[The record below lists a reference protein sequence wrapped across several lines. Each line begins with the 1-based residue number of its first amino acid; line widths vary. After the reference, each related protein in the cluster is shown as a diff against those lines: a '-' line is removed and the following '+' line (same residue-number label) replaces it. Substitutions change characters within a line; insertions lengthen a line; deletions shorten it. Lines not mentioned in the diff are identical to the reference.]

1 MATFASPLE
10 SPAGDIAGTIRCSRK
25 RQRDVPVPTVSA
37 IVLRADQHWSN
48 SSVSEGPPTP
58 GAMNDACTKRR
69 MGGQRR
75 RRSAIGVSLA
85 AALAGTAAVVSIGGG
100 PGTGVGLVE
109 ASTRG
114 HSSYNRGGTSS
125 APAGSVPSHRQR
137 GASASSARR
146 REKSYLH
153 DHALS
158 CEDVDAGGGVFAGAG
173 GGSSSDSEGDM
184 FDDDEEDLLF
194 VDASSAWSMKVA
206 AGGASGETADGGND
220 SSGESDSASAPENV
234 RSASSDQE
242 ADAVSVDDA
251 TAESEGTAG
260 HSQPLRTLKKLQ
272 AMLDDSD
279 YATAATTSTAAAKVP
294 AATASTTAKLTFED
308 DAGMTTQQAMPAV
321 ATSLSSQQPAPPPLP
336 TPLPQPQKQ
345 EAEKLW
351 TSKDRSKYK
360 KQRRLRQE
368 RERREQ
374 LEEQRRKWQQAGLSL
389 SSDDDDVDQ
398 KSERDDNDAGAALIA
413 TETDDDAFLTDGTTT
428 EDDGLGYSL
437 PNLPVYLSDSEGN
450 SDDFELLDDDDEGD
464 RAVPPLP
471 PPAAEQFHQKQ
482 QQSQQRAQSYSS
494 PQQPLPPPSQMQYQ
508 YHGQGLGQQSPSPSD
523 ASYNQLI
530 SGNQQQPLLP
540 GDPYLQYPPYN
551 PYQYYPQQQQQ
562 SGQYSQGPP
571 MNYPYPYPGAAAPNQ
586 YNQQQYAHYMQQYS
600 AWAAAAAATQAN
612 SGGSSAYPPPPPQ
625 GLPPYR
631 QSNYNGNAQ
640 QSYPHQSP
648 YAQGSFI
655 PQPYVVPRP
664 PAGTGTE
671 SISSKI
677 QTSAKTKA
685 NVKAKGDD
693 TNVLSAHFQGP
704 GHERAASGVL
714 PPQPQQQMPPSVPF
728 APQHPMPMEMMH
740 MVEYGQ
746 EVSLAEASANIS
758 FDSIQKL
765 VFVMVG
771 VMLMSYCAVSP
782 RTLPVV
788 EYNMRFKE
796 NLQIVSLVLIA
807 PIITS
812 ISVFDAKESDI
823 NHAISTFTS
832 TFTLG
837 YVMCFVSEIVWT
849 TILRLGV
856 FLIWE
861 PAIFKLTP
869 RVPTIVLPWVLREN
883 KYRPKRITLFAA
895 DFASS
900 CLAAPIIEEYIK
912 LKLVQLGGR
921 LPRNYRRV
929 KRKKEKGNNKKSTK
943 MKKKR
948 KRYTLE
954 KIERAPGEA
963 EVTNVNVFITQM
975 IAASVGL
982 KLCDSVRR
990 ILMYTKRTDASKSF
1004 YAFARGVFPIHE
1016 LCGTMTAIEL
1026 AKRDLLGVDLPLWRI
1041 LLPAVFIHGMANF
1054 RGMKPLFKWN
1064 SSTPWSEMQLSPWN
1078 VADDSTLGQMVSKG
1092 LAKLTWLIILGR
1104 VLGYCIKNY
1113 YLLKRQAMK
1122 RTTTYAGKQAAFS
1135 AELAATD
1142 YLKKTKKKGKANQD

>member
-1 MATFASPLE
+1 M
-10 SPAGDIAGTIRCSRK
+10 
-25 RQRDVPVPTVSA
+25 
-37 IVLRADQHWSN
+37 
-48 SSVSEGPPTP
+48 
-58 GAMNDACTKRR
+58 
-69 MGGQRR
+69 
-75 RRSAIGVSLA
+75 GVSFA

-100 PGTGVGLVE
+100 PGTGVGLAE

-114 HSSYNRGGTSS
+114 HSSCNRGGTSS
-125 APAGSVPSHRQR
+125 AAKAGSVPSHRQR

-146 REKSYLH
+146 RQKDYTRGRVL
-153 DHALS
+153 LY
-158 CEDVDAGGGVFAGAG
+158 EDADTGGGMFAGAG

-184 FDDDEEDLLF
+184 YDDEEEEDWLF

-206 AGGASGETADGGND
+206 AGGASSETADGGDGN
-220 SSGESDSASAPENV
+220 SGESESVSASAPENE
-234 RSASSDQE
+234 SGSTSDQE
-242 ADAVSVDDA
+242 ADA
-251 TAESEGTAG
+251 TAGDEASAELEGTAG
-260 HSQPLRTLKKLQ
+260 QSQPLRTLKKLQ

-279 YATAATTSTAAAKVP
+279 YATAATATSPVAKAPVATAAA
-294 AATASTTAKLTFED
+294 SAKLSFED
-308 DAGMTTQQAMPAV
+308 DAGMAAAQQAMPAV
-321 ATSLSSQQPAPPPLP
+321 AATSLSTQQ
-336 TPLPQPQKQ
+336 QQQQQQQQKQ

-398 KSERDDNDAGAALIA
+398 KSERDYDAGAALVA
-413 TETDDDAFLTDGTTT
+413 TDTDDDAFLTDGTTT

-450 SDDFELLDDDDEGD
+450 SDDFELLDDDDDEGD
-464 RAVPPLP
+464 HRVPPP
-471 PPAAEQFHQKQ
+471 PPSAAQQFHQH
-482 QQSQQRAQSYSS
+482 QQSQQRAQSYFFQ
-494 PQQPLPPPSQMQYQ
+494 QQPLPPPSQAQYQ
-508 YHGQGLGQQSPSPSD
+508 HHGQGQGQQSPSPSA
-523 ASYNQLI
+523 ASYNQLM
-530 SGNQQQPLLP
+530 SGSQQQQLLP

-562 SGQYSQGPP
+562 QGGPP
-571 MNYPYPYPGAAAPNQ
+571 MNYPYPFPGAAAPNHQ
-586 YNQQQYAHYMQQYS
+586 YNQQQYAQYMQQYA
-600 AWAAAAAATQAN
+600 AWAAAAAAAQAD

-625 GLPPYR
+625 GPPPYQ

-640 QSYPHQSP
+640 RSYPQQSP

-655 PQPYVVPRP
+655 PQPYAAVPRP
-664 PAGTGTE
+664 SAGTSTKG
-671 SISSKI
+671 ISSNT

-685 NVKAKGDD
+685 NVKAKGDG
-693 TNVLSAHFQGP
+693 TNFQGP
-704 GHERAASGVL
+704 GHERAASGGL
-714 PPQPQQQMPPSVPF
+714 PPQSQQVPPSVPF
-728 APQHPMPMEMMH
+728 VPQQPMPMPMEMMH

-746 EVSLAEASANIS
+746 EVSLAEASANMS

-765 VFVMVG
+765 VFVVVG

-837 YVMCFVSEIVWT
+837 YVMCFVSEIIWT

-929 KRKKEKGNNKKSTK
+929 KRKKEKGSTGNKKSGKT
-943 MKKKR
+943 KKKR

-954 KIERAPGEA
+954 KIERGPGEA

-1142 YLKKTKKKGKANQD
+1142 YLKKTKKKGKGNQD

>member
-1 MATFASPLE
+1 MT
-10 SPAGDIAGTIRCSRK
+10 
-25 RQRDVPVPTVSA
+25 
-37 IVLRADQHWSN
+37 
-48 SSVSEGPPTP
+48 
-58 GAMNDACTKRR
+58 DACT
-69 MGGQRR
+69 RR
-75 RRSAIGVSLA
+75 RQRSAIGMSFA
-85 AALAGTAAVVSIGGG
+85 AALAGTVAVASIGGG
-100 PGTGVGLVE
+100 SGVGVGLAE

-114 HSSYNRGGTSS
+114 HGSYHGRRGDATSG
-125 APAGSVPSHRQR
+125 AAGKAGSVPSPRRQR
-137 GASASSARR
+137 RR
-146 REKSYLH
+146 QSNYPHNQMLSYGDL
-153 DHALS
+153 
-158 CEDVDAGGGVFAGAG
+158 DAGGSIFAGAG

-184 FDDDEEDLLF
+184 FYDEDDEEDWLF
-194 VDASSAWSMKVA
+194 VDASSAWSMRVA
-206 AGGASGETADGGND
+206 AGGASDGPADGDNG
-220 SSGESDSASAPENV
+220 SSEAGDASAPECGAI
-234 RSASSDQE
+234 ASGDQE
-242 ADAVSVDDA
+242 AEATAGDDA
-251 TAESEGTAG
+251 SAESEGTSG
-260 HSQPLRTLKKLQ
+260 QSQPLRTLKKLQ

-279 YATAATTSTAAAKVP
+279 YATAATATATVAKAP
-294 AATASTTAKLTFED
+294 AATAAAAKLTFED
-308 DAGMTTQQAMPAV
+308 DAGMATQQAMPGAG
-321 ATSLSSQQPAPPPLP
+321 ATGDTSLSLQQQPAPPPLP
-336 TPLPQPQKQ
+336 PSLPQPKPRQQEQK
-345 EAEKLW
+345 EEPEKLW

-389 SSDDDDVDQ
+389 SSDDDHVDNRG
-398 KSERDDNDAGAALIA
+398 EMGDNDAGAALIA
-413 TETDDDAFLTDGTTT
+413 TDADDDAFLTDGTTT
-428 EDDGLGYSL
+428 EDDDLGYSL

-450 SDDFELLDDDDEGD
+450 SDEFELLDDDHEGD
-464 RAVPPLP
+464 RGVPAPP
-471 PPAAEQFHQKQ
+471 PPAAQQFQ
-482 QQSQQRAQSYSS
+482 QQQQQQQQRQQKPQTYSSQQ
-494 PQQPLPPPSQMQYQ
+494 QQPLPPLPQTQYQ
-508 YHGQGLGQQSPSPSD
+508 YHGQGQGQQSPS
-523 ASYNQLI
+523 AATYNQVI
-530 SGNQQQPLLP
+530 SGNQQQQPLP
-540 GDPYLQYPPYN
+540 GDPYMQYPPYN

-562 SGQYSQGPP
+562 QQQQQGGQYS
-571 MNYPYPYPGAAAPNQ
+571 YPYPYPGAAAPNQ
-586 YNQQQYAHYMQQYS
+586 YNPQQYTQYMQQYA
-600 AWAAAAAATQAN
+600 AWAAAAAATQTN

-625 GLPPYR
+625 GPPPYQ

-640 QSYPHQSP
+640 RSYAQQSP

-655 PQPYVVPRP
+655 PQPYATMPRP
-664 PAGTGTE
+664 SVGTGAKTT
-671 SISSKI
+671 SSTI
-677 QTSAKTKA
+677 QTSVKTKA

-693 TNVLSAHFQGP
+693 ANVSSAHFQGP
-704 GHERAASGVL
+704 GHDRAASGVL
-714 PPQPQQQMPPSVPF
+714 PPQSQQVPPSVPF
-728 APQHPMPMEMMH
+728 VPQQPMPMEMMH

-837 YVMCFVSEIVWT
+837 YVMCFISEIVWT

-856 FLIWE
+856 FLVWE

-921 LPRNYRRV
+921 LPRNYRKV
-929 KRKKEKGNNKKSTK
+929 KRKKEWGNNKKSGK
-943 MKKKR
+943 AKKKR

-963 EVTNVNVFITQM
+963 DVTNVNVFITQM

-1078 VADDSTLGQMVSKG
+1078 VADDSTLGQMISKG

-1142 YLKKTKKKGKANQD
+1142 YLKKTKKKGKGNQD